1 MNLKKIRVIVFFTFV
16 AMNYSFV
23 LLSGQE
29 ENSDQKVAI
38 QQQEGQ
44 IQDEINLENQEDDIQ
59 ILQEDIQQQENS
71 ESGIPEIDPQLQ
83 EEQIRDEF
91 FGILTFIELIHDAG
105 KVAQEVD
112 QFFYTYNVTPMTKI
126 RDFAGVDSPRISLL
140 RLATHAARI
149 DGQEGKFE
157 LLDAMLKRG
166 GNPFIIEE
174 GERFSLAQENALC
187 AVQLCHCDQTGYLD
201 IYEYETASE
210 KVKARARKRHGTLCK
225 NAKRIQ
231 EMFEDYEPQSN
242 FCLKA

>member
-1 MNLKKIRVIVFFTFV
+1 MNLKKIRVIVFFIFV

-23 LLSGQE
+23 LLSLQE

-38 QQQEGQ
+38 QQQEVQ
-44 IQDEINLENQEDDIQ
+44 IQDEINSENQEENITPA
-59 ILQEDIQQQENS
+59 LQENIES
-71 ESGIPEIDPQLQ
+71 EIPEIDQQVQ
-83 EEQIRDEF
+83 EDRIRDEF
-91 FGILTFIELIHDAG
+91 FGILTFIELIHDAD
-105 KVAQEVD
+105 KVSQEVD
-112 QFFYTYNVTPMTKI
+112 NFFYTYNVTPMTKI
-126 RDFAGVDSPRISLL
+126 RDFAGADSPRISLL

-149 DGQEGKFE
+149 DGQEGKLA
-157 LLDAMLKRG
+157 LLEAMLKRG
-166 GNPFIIEE
+166 GNPFVIEE

-187 AVQLCHCDQTGYLD
+187 AVQLCHCDQTGYLA